1 MTDILN
7 WISNFIFNY
16 LIEGI
21 YLAVLFIALVRLFAR
36 KIVSTDW
43 SIQFLRWAMIAYSV
57 IRFIEFLIYVFRNE
71 TLANFQMESSLCH
84 ETLYFFALL
93 VYFAP
98 LVLLDYRIG
107 KKLPLLFF
115 VGLLLNIKSIA
126 LIYFWSCLN
135 EDFTEQVLQ
144 LIAIRTIIVVCFVF
158 ISLLLVENGLK
169 AWIKKRMTQ

>member
-1 MTDILN
+1 MGKFVYD
-7 WISNFIFNY
+7 F
-16 LIEGI
+16 LIDGI
-21 YLAVLFIALVRLFAR
+21 YLVVLLIALVRFFFKDRL
-36 KIVSTDW
+36 STDW
-43 SIQFLRWAMIAYSV
+43 TIQAVRWLMIIYSV

-71 TLANFQMESSLCH
+71 TLANFQMESSLDH

-98 LVLLDYRIG
+98 LVLLDSRIG
-107 KKLPLLFF
+107 KKFPLLFF
-115 VGLLLNIKSIA
+115 VGLLLNIQSIA
-126 LIYFWSCLN
+126 LVYFWSCLN